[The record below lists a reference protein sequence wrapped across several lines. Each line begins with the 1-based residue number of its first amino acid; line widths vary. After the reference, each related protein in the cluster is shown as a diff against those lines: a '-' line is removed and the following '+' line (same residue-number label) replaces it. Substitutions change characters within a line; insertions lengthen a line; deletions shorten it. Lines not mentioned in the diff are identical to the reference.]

1 MRRQKHRVSDVIRHL
16 YAGERFLVSA
26 AVFIIALVELIHMFR

>member
-1 MRRQKHRVSDVIRHL
+1 MRRQNRRVSDVTRHL

-26 AVFIIALVELIHMFR
+26 AVFIIALVELIRQFR